1 MWCDSPCC
9 GEMLAIDICS
19 RETRKVTA
27 ELMLC
32 VKLFIRR
39 GEMHGGGWGHGH
51 VMHYAI
57 VLLISFLEI
66 KAITSNSSCYMY
78 Q

>member
-1 MWCDSPCC
+1 
-9 GEMLAIDICS
+9 MLNFLLGGGG
-19 RETRKVTA
+19 K
-27 ELMLC
+27 
-32 VKLFIRR
+32 
-39 GEMHGGGWGHGH
+39 HGGGWGHGH

-78 Q
+78 QYVGMGIV